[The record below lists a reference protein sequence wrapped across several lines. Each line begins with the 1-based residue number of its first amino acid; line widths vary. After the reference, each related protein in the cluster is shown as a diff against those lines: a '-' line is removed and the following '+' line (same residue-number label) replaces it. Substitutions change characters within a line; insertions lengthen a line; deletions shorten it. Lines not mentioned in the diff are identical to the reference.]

1 MPRPSDFDIV
11 TLPDGSRILSVRQ
24 VVPMER
30 IQERQN
36 IITERSN
43 VIRTQLEN
51 ARRNLIDLEANKQ
64 ELSDRLQRTS
74 FFSFRGRR
82 MIQQSLDL
90 LEQPI
95 AEATEKVD
103 QLQELMSRAYDP
115 TQ

>member
-11 TLPDGSRILSVRQ
+11 TLPDGSRALRVRQ
-24 VVPMER
+24 VNPMQR

-36 IITERSN
+36 LIAERSN
-43 VIRTQLEN
+43 VIRNQLEN
-51 ARRNLIDLEANKQ
+51 ARRNLINLETNKQ
-64 ELSDRLQRTS
+64 ELNDRLKRTS

-95 AEATEKVD
+95 IEANEQVE
-103 QLQELMSRAYDP
+103 QLQQLMSRAYDP